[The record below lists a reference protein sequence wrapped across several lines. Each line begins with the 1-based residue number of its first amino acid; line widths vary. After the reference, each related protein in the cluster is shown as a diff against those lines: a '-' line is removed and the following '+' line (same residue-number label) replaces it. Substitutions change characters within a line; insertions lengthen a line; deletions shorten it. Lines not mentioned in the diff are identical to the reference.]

1 MRCAAFIPNRV
12 PNLIPEKLVPKGLLN
27 LLLGIGACVFAT
39 AAAAAAAA
47 GSESYFVYADV
58 LGVEPLIERR
68 TVSEPHRSCE
78 VVAPW
83 RDGLARNPYDSR
95 YRDHPRHRNGVA
107 TIIGGVI
114 GGLVGSQFGGGTGRK
129 ALAITGAMLGAS
141 IANRARRHRHD
152 SHSSHYTPQHCT
164 TVVESHEVEE
174 IAGYRVRYLYQ
185 GQEFVKRVDS
195 DPGDR
200 IRVQVQVTP
209 VAEEPSW

>member
-1 MRCAAFIPNRV
+1 MPNRV

-47 GSESYFVYADV
+47 GSESYYVYADV
-58 LGVEPLIERR
+58 LDVEPLIERR
-68 TVSEPHRSCE
+68 TVSEPHRSC
-78 VVAPW
+78 
-83 RDGLARNPYDSR
+83 GLARNPYDSS
-95 YRDHPRHRNGVA
+95 YRDYDRDHAHPPRRNGAA

-129 ALAITGAMLGAS
+129 VLAITGAMLGAS
-141 IANRARRHRHD
+141 IANRARPHRHG
-152 SHSSHYTPQHCT
+152 SHTSHDTPQRCT
-164 TVVESHEVEE
+164 TVVESREVEE

-185 GQEFVKRVDS
+185 GEEFVKRVDG